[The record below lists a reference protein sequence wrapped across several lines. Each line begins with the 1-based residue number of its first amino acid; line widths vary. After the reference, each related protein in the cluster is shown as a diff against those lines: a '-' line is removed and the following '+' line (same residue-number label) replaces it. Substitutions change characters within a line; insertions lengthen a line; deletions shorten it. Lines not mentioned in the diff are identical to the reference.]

1 MTQDWLLNLSL
12 HREMDIRILSPT
24 RQGSVP
30 TRPLNLS
37 GHTCSQFRRRFHP
50 RDFTETWLQC
60 VFLTPLLH
68 PGNTQTLFLILFQSS
83 LLGGSWRVPAR
94 APSHCIRHSPP
105 MICRFRCAVRIYF
118 SAPSFCVLRSSRR
131 VLVPG
136 LDANAIN
143 EDGIHKNIF
152 LIARRQYK
160 QNTNLK
166 KNGKN

>member
-1 MTQDWLLNLSL
+1 MAFKSVFTPRNGHPHTPTHPAVLSSYKAPKPQRS
-12 HREMDIRILSPT
+12 H
-24 RQGSVP
+24 VF
-30 TRPLNLS
+30 
-37 GHTCSQFRRRFHP
+37 QFRRRFHP

-94 APSHCIRHSPP
+94 ALSHCIRHSPP
-105 MICRFRCAVRIYF
+105 MICRSRCAVRIYF
-118 SAPSFCVLRSSRR
+118 SAPSFCVLCSSRR

-136 LDANAIN
+136 LDAKAIN

-166 KNGKN
+166 KWKKLKEI